1 MSRTPNRGTSCPQCG
16 AVIASDAPFGQ
27 CPRCLLALGR
37 LTGRSWPAA
46 QEAMVAGQ
54 GRRFGDYELM
64 EEVARGGMG
73 VVFRA
78 HQVSL
83 CREVALKM
91 ILSGELASTELVQR
105 FRNEAMAAARLEHPH
120 IVPVYEIGEHDNQHY
135 FTMRLI
141 PGGRNIA
148 AWEKD
153 LNLPPK
159 ERARRVV
166 QLLVKVARAVSFAHQ
181 HGVLHRDLKPSNILV
196 DGHDEPCV
204 VDFGISRRLEL
215 DAELTWTG
223 QMVGTPRYMAPEHVG
238 GSRRGLST
246 ASDIYSLGAILYE
259 LLTGRKV
266 FDGNDMLT
274 LLRQV
279 TESPPAPL
287 LLGERGLERIVLC
300 CLRKSPEDRYASA
313 ADLADDLERWLRL
326 EPVLAAPGTS
336 SPDQALWVFRH
347 PRTSVL
353 AVVSIAVVA
362 SLILF
367 ALSRDEPKSELPA
380 SPIASVGRSQEAQRL
395 ARRALEWFHD
405 VNGPLG
411 YIKLSDPAGRL
422 TRVDAGK
429 PLPPGDLEVRELWL
443 DHWIPADEAKVKL
456 PAITAAEFRT
466 HAATLTKLRLCFLR
480 DLNLIADDFTFLA
493 QNPDLGSLTI
503 ENCQG
508 GGDRLFAII
517 APLERL
523 RMLTLDNSE
532 QPNDPLKGSNLHML
546 RCLPTLEAVLF
557 MHCSF
562 DDAGVSALV
571 EQCPNIRRIGLAKTR
586 ITDASLRK
594 LSRHALQELGLDGN
608 PAITDAGLAE
618 LSKIPALK
626 HLSVYECSNLTQAG
640 IAAFRKAHPEC
651 NLGWEP

>member
-1 MSRTPNRGTSCPQCG
+1 MSRTPNRGTGCPQCG

-27 CPRCLLALGR
+27 CPRCLLALAR
-37 LTGRSWPAA
+37 ETVRASSAA
-46 QEAMVAGQ
+46 QEAMGTGQ

-105 FRNEAMAAARLEHPH
+105 FRNEAMAAARLDHPH
-120 IVPVYEIGEHDNQHY
+120 IVPVYEIGEHENQHY

-148 AWEKD
+148 AWEKG

-166 QLLVKVARAVSFAHQ
+166 LLLVKVVRAVSFAHQ

-196 DGHDEPCV
+196 DAHDEPCV
-204 VDFGISRRLEL
+204 VDFGISRCLEL

-238 GSRRGLST
+238 GSHRGLSA

-287 LLGERGLERIVLC
+287 LLGERLLERIVLC
-300 CLRKSPEDRYASA
+300 CLRKLPEDRYASA
-313 ADLADDLERWLRL
+313 ADLADDLERWLRR
-326 EPVLAAPGTS
+326 EPVLAAPGSS
-336 SPDQALWVFRH
+336 SPGHALWVFRH
-347 PRTSVL
+347 PRTAVL
-353 AVVSIAVVA
+353 AALSITAA
-362 SLILF
+362 AALILF
-367 ALSRDEPKSELPA
+367 ALSRHGPKAELPV
-380 SPIASVGRSQEAQRL
+380 SPIVSAGSSQEAQRL
-395 ARRALEWFHD
+395 ARRALEWFHH

-422 TRVDAGK
+422 SRVDAAS
-429 PLPPGDLEVRELWL
+429 RC
-443 DHWIPADEAKVKL
+443 
-456 PAITAAEFRT
+456 RR
-466 HAATLTKLRLCFLR
+466 ATLKCGNCGWIIGYRQTNPKLSFPR
-480 DLNLIADDFTFLA
+480 
-493 QNPDLGSLTI
+493 S
-503 ENCQG
+503 
-508 GGDRLFAII
+508 
-517 APLERL
+517 
-523 RMLTLDNSE
+523 
-532 QPNDPLKGSNLHML
+532 QPRSSK
-546 RCLPTLEAVLF
+546 PTL
-557 MHCSF
+557 
-562 DDAGVSALV
+562 
-571 EQCPNIRRIGLAKTR
+571 RR
-586 ITDASLRK
+586 
-594 LSRHALQELGLDGN
+594 
-608 PAITDAGLAE
+608 
-618 LSKIPALK
+618 
-626 HLSVYECSNLTQAG
+626 
-640 IAAFRKAHPEC
+640 
-651 NLGWEP
+651 